1 MGSWWSCATA
11 LALMDSE
18 QCDPNVMPRL
28 ITLAQSQLIFQE
40 VSGRD
45 LWTLFNRWVD
55 SGAENVN
62 WDASQVD
69 VPHGVRQRIPAP
81 SRCHVSKAGRI
92 FCSPFFPCPA
102 SVTQAVRVQY
112 QAFSLHRRH
121 CFHLTHNNGCPGTF
135 NHTSS
140 CSQPHSFLSLAAW
153 VLSGFLLHRHFWLA
167 DSQCKRCMA
176 G

>member
-11 LALMDSE
+11 LALMNNAIRMS
-18 QCDPNVMPRL
+18 CPNETPSL
-28 ITLAQSQLIFQE
+28 IHNSFFWR
-40 VSGRD
+40 SPDRD
-45 LWTLFNRWVD
+45 LWTPFNRWVD
-55 SGAENVN
+55 SGTENVN

-69 VPHGVRQRIPAP
+69 VPHGVHQRIPAP

-92 FCSPFFPCPA
+92 FHSPFFPCPA
-102 SVTQAVRVQY
+102 NVTQAVRVQY

-121 CFHLTHNNGCPGTF
+121 CFHLTHNNGCPGMF

-153 VLSGFLLHRHFWLA
+153 VLSGFLLHRHF
-167 DSQCKRCMA
+167 
-176 G
+176 